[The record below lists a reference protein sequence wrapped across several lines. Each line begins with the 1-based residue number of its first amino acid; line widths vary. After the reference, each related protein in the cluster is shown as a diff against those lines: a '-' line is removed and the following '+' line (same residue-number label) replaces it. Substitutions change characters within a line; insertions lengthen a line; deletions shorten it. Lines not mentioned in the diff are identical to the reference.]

1 MARKLQPIARTYWP
15 VGAVFLTWVVLA
27 EITDRG
33 RRLSP
38 GVIGSAGFQR
48 FAALVLAL
56 TLAAGWLVALRRALR
71 AIGRARLVN
80 AALALPFA
88 AICFGNAT
96 SHVWLGNMAWYAVA
110 RTRESSPM
118 LRSPKVAAVFERAW
132 TGDDLEYRE
141 SVARTIYEL
150 HGIRIVYRD
159 EDDADT
165 ARLYEPPP
173 ELVLKNEER
182 RAADESVRSTMA
194 GIAIQ
199 AAHSVR
205 VAYMYLVG
213 VAEMLAGSLLLLVP
227 FKRPAPAAQVA
238 TVAPAPATPPTDS

>member
-1 MARKLQPIARTYWP
+1 MARKLRPIARTYWP

-56 TLAAGWLVALRRALR
+56 TLAAGWLIAVRRALR

-96 SHVWLGNMAWYAVA
+96 SHVWLGNMAWGAVA

-132 TGDDLEYRE
+132 TGEDLEYRE

-150 HGIRIVYRD
+150 HGIRIVYRDED

-213 VAEMLAGSLLLLVP
+213 VAVMLAGSLLLLVP
-227 FKRPAPAAQVA
+227 FRRPAP
-238 TVAPAPATPPTDS
+238 VAPAPPAPPTDS